1 MSESS
6 FQKGPLGD
14 EVLEWTKEQWNTYA
28 STVDFTRRYTKG
40 AEVDISEL
48 ISGIGPKAYM
58 ALMEYGTYLV
68 LYNDKVIHA
77 KTYKGAEL
85 LRGALHK
92 GDLPLRTLSEAE
104 IIKGNIADDLIQDAI
119 TIAGE
124 FLEPNTDWDDD
135 AYAAAMLWAPDQ
147 WRECIRY
154 SNFRKYFVRGG
165 VVQAAKL
172 KKSGM
177 PEELISRMISRAL
190 NLVRVGKCVIDADT
204 DEGVVLLEKELA
216 DGNVSLARMIEAE
229 VFTRQE
235 AINMHQDAVHFAE
248 KNLHMDA
255 RWSEEEWDTVAPWIP
270 EQWDA
275 YVDSKEFDAFVEEGF
290 VNIPSLKTVMGPHTV
305 DTMLDKVHPLVE
317 VDFRIVHAATKE
329 GRTHLLRAMANGKI
343 LLRTLV
349 RAGLLHKVEVEQ
361 KLMDARKI
369 SQACFQKGAKWDSLS
384 QRDAMKW
391 SPDEWDQAVSAISFS
406 DMFTKKGILQ
416 KDAFN
421 GLMSDKLYER
431 MVQRSTFLMPLGTGV
446 VDVRTEEGKEIAE
459 SSLWEGNISVHI
471 GLTLGLI
478 TRSQADELY
487 EQSRKVARYNIK
499 KGKKWSEDDRE
510 LAKNWSEDQW
520 QQALEAT
527 NFSAIYTEHGKVN
540 RDRAVVAMTPDLFD
554 IMVDRTRAF
563 VRIGS
568 TIYDGFTNEGYN
580 ELNKMGLL

>member
-1 MSESS
+1 M
-6 FQKGPLGD
+6 
-14 EVLEWTKEQWNTYA
+14 LEWTKEQWNTYV
-28 STVDFTRRYTKG
+28 STTDFIQRYTKG
-40 AEVDISEL
+40 AEVDIGEL

-58 ALMEYGTYLV
+58 ALMEYGTYV
-68 LYNDKVIHA
+68 VPYNDKVIHA
-77 KTYKGAEL
+77 KTSKGAEL
-85 LRGALHK
+85 LQRAFRK
-92 GDLPLRTLSEAE
+92 GELPLRTLSEAE

-119 TIAGE
+119 TVAGE

-135 AYAAAMLWAPDQ
+135 SFAAAMLWAPDQ

-154 SNFRKYFVRGG
+154 SNFRKHFVRGG
-165 VVQAAKL
+165 MVQLAKL

-177 PEELISRMISRAL
+177 PEELIDRMVSRAL
-190 NLVRVGKCVIDADT
+190 NLVQVGNHVIDADT

-216 DGNVSLARMIEAE
+216 EGNVSLARVIQAE

-235 AINMHQDAVHFAE
+235 AINMHQEAIHFAE
-248 KNLHMDA
+248 QHLHTNA
-255 RWSEEEWDTVAPWIP
+255 CWSEEEWDAVSPWIP

-275 YVDSKEFDAFVEEGF
+275 FVDSKEFDAFVEEGF

-305 DTMLDKVHPLVE
+305 DAMLDKVHPLVE
-317 VDFRIVHAATKE
+317 VDFRIVHATTKE
-329 GRTHLLRAMANGKI
+329 GRKHLLQAMADGKI

-349 RAGLLHKVEVEQ
+349 RAGLLHKSEVEK
-361 KLMDARKI
+361 KLTEARKI
-369 SQACFQKGAKWDSLS
+369 SQACFQKGARWDSLS
-384 QRDAMKW
+384 ERDAMKW

-406 DMFTKKGILQ
+406 KMFTKKGILQ

-421 GLMSDKLYER
+421 GLMSDRLYQR
-431 MVQRSTFLMPLGTGV
+431 MVQRSTFLMPMGTDV
-446 VDVRTEEGKEIAE
+446 VDVRTAEGKEIAE
-459 SSLWEGNISVHI
+459 SSLWDGNISVLI
-471 GLTLGLI
+471 GLRLGLI

-487 EQSRKVARYNIK
+487 EQARKVARNNIK
-499 KGKKWSEDDRE
+499 KGKKWSEEDRE
-510 LAKNWSEDQW
+510 LAKSWSEDQW

-527 NFSAIYTEHGKVN
+527 NFSAIYTENGKVN

-568 TIYDGFTNEGYN
+568 TIYDGFTREGYN